1 MALPSVRAAGD
12 DPYDGMPVDPDYHY
26 ATPPADLCARA
37 GMKYIIN
44 TTKHKPKERIL
55 ERQGEVWLLRGWKS
69 LMLASAPTEIG
80 NIAAQPA
87 RLALTCV
94 ADEGTRLRIWSIS
107 AELLLICPAS

>member
-1 MALPSVRAAGD
+1 MRLTKSLVLGLALAAGPASMALPSVRAAGD

-69 LMLASAPTEIG
+69 LKFGANSP
-80 NIAAQPA
+80 
-87 RLALTCV
+87 RV
-94 ADEGTRLRIWSIS
+94 
-107 AELLLICPAS
+107 